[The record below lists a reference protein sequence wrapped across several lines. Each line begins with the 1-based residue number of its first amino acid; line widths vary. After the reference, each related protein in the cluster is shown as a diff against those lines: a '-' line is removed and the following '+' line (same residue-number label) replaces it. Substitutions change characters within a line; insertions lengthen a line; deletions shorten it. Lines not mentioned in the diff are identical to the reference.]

1 MGAIMKA
8 CKRLEIVIEKP
19 MAQRLADQLLE
30 SGAPGYTLLD
40 HAIGQGDRGLR
51 GADEPTGTETN
62 VVFVVACETDADVE
76 KIVEGIRPM
85 LTRSGGICLVSDALW
100 VQH

>member
-1 MGAIMKA
+1 MKP

-19 MAQRLADQLLE
+19 MAQRLANKLME
-30 SGAPGYTLLD
+30 SGAPGYTLID

-62 VVFVVACETDADVE
+62 VVFIVACATQEEAET
-76 KIVEGIRPM
+76 IIEGIRPM
-85 LTRSGGICLVSDALW
+85 LSRSGGICLLSDGMW
-100 VQH
+100 VRH